1 MKNTIKVFGAA
12 VVACAFG
19 CGIKGDPLPP
29 AEQQT
34 VQAAQEIVPAAK
46 APTAAEPA
54 KKIKK
59 KNDN

>member
-12 VVACAFG
+12 VVLVAFG

-34 VQAAQEIVPAAK
+34 VQAAQEIVPAPVV
-46 APTAAEPA
+46 PTSPEPA

-59 KNDN
+59 KNEN